1 MDTVVVD
8 NVTIRTAQPRD
19 IQAVAQLWEAL
30 VEYHREL
37 DSELPAAT
45 PTGALRYARRLEDQ
59 LQNPLA
65 KVLIAE
71 IEGRVVGYVFGMVVD
86 LMPDMFRQEACG
98 FLADIYVDER
108 YRRHGVGR
116 GLVQSLA
123 SWFRQQNLTYYEWHA
138 AAQNPEALAFWRAL
152 GGREVM
158 LRMRVDI
165 SSTDA

>member
-1 MDTVVVD
+1 MVVD
-8 NVTIRTAQPRD
+8 EVMIRAAQPRD
-19 IQAVAQLWEAL
+19 VQAIARLWEAL

-59 LQNPLA
+59 LHNPMA

-71 IEGRVVGYVFGMVVD
+71 VDGRIVGYVFGMVVD

-98 FLADIYVDER
+98 FLADIFVDET

-116 GLVQSLA
+116 ALVQTLA
-123 SWFRQQNLTYYEWHA
+123 DWFRQQNLTYYEWHA
-138 AAQNPEALAFWRAL
+138 AAHNPAALAFWRAL

-158 LRMRVDI
+158 LRMRAGT
-165 SSTDA
+165 SNPNES